1 MKLSRTSSREA
12 FMVEGLSPYV
22 TVFLVYR
29 GPHRPHL
36 DHLRHIECILV
47 LSTLILLTPFQ
58 YALNRWRHF
67 VEGSEIHIRTDH
79 ESQRVSRTK
88 CPMTKRL
95 GKFMIEYRPGRPQV
109 VPDVLS
115 CIPGAHEDGDPAD
128 TDCFTLMA
136 LDEADDL

>member
-47 LSTLILLTPFQ
+47 LSTLILLTPFHHCRVSSTRVGNRSGNSRRLTDHRTGILLPGSDWIEIG
-58 YALNRWRHF
+58 AAPAGNRCLNRS
-67 VEGSEIHIRTDH
+67 GLSTLK
-79 ESQRVSRTK
+79 SRPISGIFLL
-88 CPMTKRL
+88 CN
-95 GKFMIEYRPGRPQV
+95 GKHYF
-109 VPDVLS
+109 
-115 CIPGAHEDGDPAD
+115 
-128 TDCFTLMA
+128 
-136 LDEADDL
+136 